1 MVKKMMVMLLPIVAL
16 STVRAL
22 RAQVP
27 KTIKAAWEIQQADNN
42 KVNARIDSV
51 IRLFPTQAENKIDT
65 PISQTEK
72 GDIESY
78 VNAYYTS
85 SNAIADASGA
95 VATLKAIK
103 GINLPY
109 VGLATPTL
117 ERPFL
122 ANSELVFR
130 NQPNANFKVQ
140 TKDNKDPFPLPEEV
154 TIVFRKMPGTNYEA
168 LYSGWGNYYIG
179 FAAIDDLR
187 ALRSDTYF
195 FKKVPLKYFEL
206 SFIHV
211 RYEDA
216 GSGKGKA
223 KAWVNGEYIGEIV
236 TPDADW
242 QRRLGYGVGIETN
255 STDFNWL
262 ASMFIERGLTD
273 SEREA
278 YFKEIQNAYKI
289 GSLPTLPYA
298 SDISLVEKSG
308 KLTVSYKYNGSSA
321 EDKAKV
327 QYQWYK
333 LSPNLG
339 SQKLI
344 STESSITKQT
354 GVKVCVKVTDVKGN
368 SWMFVSG
375 TYN

>member
-1 MVKKMMVMLLPIVAL
+1 MVKKIIALLLIVACL
-16 STVRAL
+16 NVH
-22 RAQVP
+22 AQTP
-27 KTIKAAWEIQQADNN
+27 KTIKAAWEIQQADN
-42 KVNARIDSV
+42 KKTNARIDSL
-51 IRLFPTQAENKIDT
+51 IRLFPTQPEPGNVDT
-65 PISQTEK
+65 VVLEPVKSN
-72 GDIESY
+72 IESY

-85 SNAIADASGA
+85 SNTVTDVSGA
-95 VATLKAIK
+95 VTDLKAIK
-103 GINLPY
+103 GVNLPY
-109 VGLATPTL
+109 VGLPTPTL

-122 ANSELVFR
+122 ANGEVVFR
-130 NQPNANFKVQ
+130 NQPDANFKVQ
-140 TKDNKDPFPLPEEV
+140 VRDNKNPYPLPEEV

-195 FKKVPLKYFEL
+195 SQKSPLKYFEL

-216 GSGKGKA
+216 GNGKGKA
-223 KAWVNGEYIGEIV
+223 KAWVNGTYMGEII

-242 QRRLGYGVGIETN
+242 PRRLGYGVGIETN

-262 ASMFIERGLTD
+262 ASMFIERGMSD
-273 SEREA
+273 QEREG
-278 YFKEIQNAYKI
+278 YFKEIWNAYKI
-289 GSLPTLPYA
+289 GSLPSLPYA
-298 SDISLVEKSG
+298 SDIKVVEQSG
-308 KLTVSYKYNGSSA
+308 KLTASYKYNGANA
-321 EDKAKV
+321 EDKSKV

-339 SQKLI
+339 NQKLI
-344 STESSITKQT
+344 STEASITKQS

-368 SWMFVSG
+368 SWMFISG
-375 TYN
+375 NYN

>member
-1 MVKKMMVMLLPIVAL
+1 MVKKMILMILPIMAL
-16 STVRAL
+16 STAI
-22 RAQVP
+22 AQTP
-27 KTIKAAWEIQQADNN
+27 KTIKAAWEIQQAADK
-42 KVNARIDSV
+42 KVNARIDSLV
-51 IRLFPTQAENKIDT
+51 HLFPAQQEDKIDT
-65 PISQTEK
+65 PISQPSK
-72 GDIESY
+72 GNIESY
-78 VNAYYTS
+78 VSAYYTS
-85 SNAIADASGA
+85 SNIFTEASG
-95 VATLKAIK
+95 VVTGLKAVK
-103 GINLPY
+103 GVNLPY
-109 VGLATPTL
+109 VGLAAPTL

-122 ANSELVFR
+122 ANGEIVFR
-130 NQPNANFKVQ
+130 NQPDANFKIQVR
-140 TKDNKDPFPLPEEV
+140 DNKNPYPLPEEV
-154 TIVFRKMPGTNYEA
+154 TIIFRKMPGTNYEA

-195 FKKVPLKYFEL
+195 SKKSPLKYFEL

-216 GSGKGKA
+216 GNGKGKA
-223 KAWVNGEYIGEIV
+223 KAWVNGIYVGEIV

-242 QRRLGYGVGIETN
+242 PRRLGYGVGIETN

-262 ASMFIERGLTD
+262 ASMFIERGMTD

-289 GSLPTLPYA
+289 GSLPALPYA
-298 SDISLVEKSG
+298 SDIKIVEQSG
-308 KLTVSYKYNGSSA
+308 KLTASYKYNGADA
-321 EDKAKV
+321 ENKSKV
-327 QYQWYK
+327 EYQWYK

-344 STESSITKQT
+344 STESSITKQS

-368 SWMFVSG
+368 SWMYVSG
-375 TYN
+375 IYN